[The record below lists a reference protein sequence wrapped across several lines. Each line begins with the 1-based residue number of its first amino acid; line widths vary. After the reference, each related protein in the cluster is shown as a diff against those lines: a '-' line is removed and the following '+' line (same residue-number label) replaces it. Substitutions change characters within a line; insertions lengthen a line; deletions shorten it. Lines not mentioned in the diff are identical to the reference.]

1 MTVRNV
7 ASHLALAALISHA
20 EVAASQRGATTAK
33 CTGERW
39 LPPREIHTK
48 KGFTVYMERPSV
60 VPMPG
65 AVFLTASPTL
75 SFDSLGNYVWPLAHD
90 GVPKA
95 ADEAPMGALV
105 ERDGAATLVPLP
117 KDVTSFPWM
126 PEGVVDDRGGA
137 NVVWGSDDNNPLPT
151 RSSSRSLWYA
161 RFDGKSWS
169 TPTRLIA
176 TEGTVLWNSANIS
189 PLVVHGRSIHLVV
202 DMMGEGLRHFRLDT
216 GVWTN
221 RRVGIS
227 SEYMGYPNLAI
238 LSSGR
243 MVVIVLGSIA
253 GPSSEYRSGFL
264 ATRSDDDGVTWSTPS
279 PISSF
284 DDGPAFDARL
294 LIDDRDVLY
303 AFWYQQTDSTGQ
315 PARGTSLGGSPGR
328 IHAAESMDH
337 GITWQRSTPTPL
349 IDNADELRVL
359 LRPDRSVLVVVADRS
374 GKRMLA
380 TTWSH
385 GWSPFTTIE
394 AEPDPFIPA
403 LGTDD
408 AQRPFLTWGIR
419 RARYWRGTMLT
430 TLVPC
435 T

>member
-7 ASHLALAALISHA
+7 AMHLALASLISRA
-20 EVAASQRGATTAK
+20 QIAAGQRRDTAPM
-33 CTGERW
+33 CVGERW

-60 VPMPG
+60 VPMRG
-65 AVFLTASPTL
+65 AAFFIASPTTT
-75 SFDSLGNYVWPLAHD
+75 FDSLGTNVWPLARGD
-90 GVPKA
+90 TAKV
-95 ADEAPMGALV
+95 ADELPMGALV
-105 ERDGAATLVPLP
+105 GRDGAATLVPLP
-117 KDVTSFPWM
+117 KDVNSFPWM
-126 PEGVVDDRGGA
+126 PEGVVDDSGGA

-151 RSSSRSLWYA
+151 RANSRSLWYA

-169 TPTRLIA
+169 TPARLIS
-176 TEGTVLWNSANIS
+176 TNGTVMWNSANIS
-189 PLVVHGRSIHLVV
+189 PLIVHGQTIHLVV
-202 DMMGEGLRHFRLDT
+202 GMMGEGLRHFRLDN

-221 RRVGIS
+221 RRMGIS
-227 SEYMGYPNLAI
+227 SEHMGYPNLAI

-243 MVVIVLGSIA
+243 TVLIVLGILF
-253 GPSSEYRSGFL
+253 GPSPQYTSGFF
-264 ATRSDDDGVTWSTPS
+264 ATWSDDDGVTWSTPI
-279 PISSF
+279 PISTF
-284 DDGPAFDARL
+284 ADGPAYDARL
-294 LIDDRDVLY
+294 LVDDRDVLY

-328 IHAAESMDH
+328 IHAAQSMDR
-337 GITWQRSTPTPL
+337 GVTWQRSAPTEL
-349 IDNADELRVL
+349 IDNAEELRVL

-380 TTWSH
+380 ATWQH

-435 T
+435 S